1 MNCIWEC
8 WPLTRVDEAVNVGLV
23 LLVGLLISLVAGQ
36 VARGRSQ
43 ARQEAETQAA
53 QLRTILETLVD
64 GVFVSDQQG
73 HIIQHNSAACTL
85 LGLDQAANYTSWS
98 VAERV
103 TQLAVRDALGQP
115 LAVEQ
120 ALPSRHLRGEVLTGE
135 AAPEV

>member
-1 MNCIWEC
+1 M
-8 WPLTRVDEAVNVGLV
+8 GV
-23 LLVGLLISLVAGQ
+23 LAPHQGG
-36 VARGRSQ
+36 RGRQ
-43 ARQEAETQAA
+43 RGTGPAETQAA